1 MRLVVRLSL
10 RYRFLVL
17 GAAIA
22 MMAIGLVRIQSTPV
36 DVFPE
41 FAPPRV
47 EIQTISI
54 GMSTSE
60 VESLVTVPLE
70 QTLAGI
76 EGLSILRSKS
86 VPQLSSIE
94 LIFDRGTDLFRA
106 RQLVAERLQIV
117 TPSLPTW
124 ASTPVML
131 QPLSATSRVMKIG
144 MTSDSVSVMDM
155 SL

>member
-22 MMAIGLVRIQSTPV
+22 MMAIGLVRIQ
-36 DVFPE
+36 
-41 FAPPRV
+41 
-47 EIQTISI
+47 TISI

-76 EGLSILRSKS
+76 EGLAILRSKS

-94 LIFDRGTDLFRA
+94 MIFDRGTDLFRA
-106 RQLVAERLQIV
+106 RQVVAERLQIV

-124 ASTPVML
+124 ASPPVML
-131 QPLSATSRVMKIG
+131 QPLSATSRV
-144 MTSDSVSVMDM
+144 
-155 SL
+155 

>member
-1 MRLVVRLSL
+1 MMRLVVRLSL

-70 QTLAGI
+70 QTLAGSI
-76 EGLSILRSKS
+76 RTLTELLSLDRIIAEIDAVPPVALAEKLIVSPTTGLVCETVKLESSAGVTTIAFETTVDWEEASLTVRITAN
-86 VPQLSSIE
+86 VPA
-94 LIFDRGTDLFRA
+94 DA
-106 RQLVAERLQIV
+106 
-117 TPSLPTW
+117 
-124 ASTPVML
+124 
-131 QPLSATSRVMKIG
+131 
-144 MTSDSVSVMDM
+144 
-155 SL
+155 

>member
-36 DVFPE
+36 DVRPE
-41 FAPPRV
+41 FPPPRV

-76 EGLSILRSKS
+76 EGLAILRSKS
-86 VPQLSSIE
+86 VPHLSSIDM
-94 LIFDRGTDLFRA
+94 LFDRGSN
-106 RQLVAERLQIV
+106 
-117 TPSLPTW
+117 PLP
-124 ASTPVML
+124 
-131 QPLSATSRVMKIG
+131 
-144 MTSDSVSVMDM
+144 
-155 SL
+155 